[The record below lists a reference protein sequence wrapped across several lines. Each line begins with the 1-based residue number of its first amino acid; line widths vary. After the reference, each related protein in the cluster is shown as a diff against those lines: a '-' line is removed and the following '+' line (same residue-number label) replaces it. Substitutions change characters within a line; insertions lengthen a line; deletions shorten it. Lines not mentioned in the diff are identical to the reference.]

1 MQAKL
6 RVRISLQQKRKKYVV
21 TKDDVLQTIVR
32 LKSHNDDSF
41 NLDDIFNDIDNFNAS
56 ISVIK
61 PSNLLD
67 LGFAEGL
74 EYYSPE
80 LKSIAVGTIELGTHL
95 KPNQIV
101 EFPTNLNYIAE
112 SVVDKFK
119 QIDCDGVLFVFTKN
133 NYNKTSSFNLN
144 KNSFLKK
151 FMEKST
157 KKHVLINDREKRI
170 DIRYRFFLDDI
181 MLIERTYPK
190 ELSINEQL
198 EEALYVEIEPGS
210 HRLEVEM
217 LTSCNDLE
225 LAITDMS
232 IESQILRSINDTSC
246 SFEFH

>member
-32 LKSHNDDSF
+32 LKSNNDDSS
-41 NLDDIFNDIDNFNAS
+41 NLDNIFNDIDNFSAS

-80 LKSIAVGTIELGTHL
+80 LKSIAIGTIELGTHL

-119 QIDCDGVLFVFTKN
+119 QLDCDGVLFIFTKN
-133 NYNKTSSFNLN
+133 NYNKTSSFDLN
-144 KNSFLKK
+144 KNSLKT
-151 FMEKST
+151 FMKKSM
-157 KKHVLINDREKRI
+157 KKHVLLDNREQRI
-170 DIRYRFFLDDI
+170 DIRYRFFLDGLMI
-181 MLIERTYPK
+181 IERTYPK

-210 HRLEVEM
+210 HQLEVEM
-217 LTSCNDLE
+217 LTSCNELE
-225 LAITDMS
+225 IAITDMA
-232 IESQILRSINDTSC
+232 IESQIIRSINDTSC
-246 SFEFH
+246 SFELH

>member
-32 LKSHNDDSF
+32 LKSHNDDSY

>member
-6 RVRISLQQKRKKYVV
+6 RVRISLQQKRNKYVV

-32 LKSHNDDSF
+32 LKSHNDDSY

-144 KNSFLKK
+144 KNSLKT
-151 FMEKST
+151 FMKKSM
-157 KKHVLINDREKRI
+157 KKHVLIDNREKRI

-181 MLIERTYPK
+181 MLIERIYPK
-190 ELSINEQL
+190 EISFNELL
-198 EEALYVEIEPGS
+198 EEIIYVELDHGK
-210 HRLEVEM
+210 HNLRVEM
-217 LTSCNDLE
+217 LSKSTDYE
-225 LAITDMS
+225 IVITDAA
-232 IESQILRSINDTSC
+232 IDDQIFRNINDSSC
-246 SFEFH
+246 SFEFY